1 MKKYGLRMLD
11 TDEIR
16 MLLYQNIKIDSE
28 MKINVNYEPISKLW
42 IWMKN
47 IFKLRSIVLKNWRYK
62 NNELSSIPI
71 IEIITWKLRSMN
83 NKRKSPEEQIK

>member
-28 MKINVNYEPISKLW
+28 MKINVNYEPI
-42 IWMKN
+42 
-47 IFKLRSIVLKNWRYK
+47 
-62 NNELSSIPI
+62 
-71 IEIITWKLRSMN
+71 
-83 NKRKSPEEQIK
+83 